1 MALLSVRSSRP
12 TSRRKTVLTERPGIS
27 DTSTPLGLRPS
38 QQLLRKLGGSMHRL
52 PSRDAPETARI
63 DLGGTRRT
71 RANRRT
77 PFATTG
83 NAKEAVTGAVGAL
96 EFAHPLSTT
105 GIMGCTNM
113 PSNIV

>member
-38 QQLLRKLGGSMHRL
+38 QQLLRELGGSMHRL
-52 PSRDAPETARI
+52 PSWYAPETSGV
-63 DLGGTRRT
+63 DLGRSRGTRV
-71 RANRRT
+71 NRRT

-83 NAKEAVTGAVGAL
+83 NAKEAVARAVGIIWEL
-96 EFAHPLSTT
+96 
-105 GIMGCTNM
+105 
-113 PSNIV
+113 